1 MSFATSGD
9 LWHGPVTIDF
19 YNTDP
24 NPDVSLYTI
33 TGLLASIPSLNFE
46 KKTAAIT
53 LADGS
58 EVTNATGWSGTLE
71 IAFEAFD
78 QTTITTLEGMAPGQT
93 TDVEEI
99 RFTFTDLG
107 SGTNTY
113 ATLKQ
118 ISGLDLSVE
127 TGDAWKLKISVA
139 VTGAASDNL
148 SDLIVFTQ
156 PA

>member
-1 MSFATSGD
+1 MSFATGGD
-9 LWHGPVTIDF
+9 LWHGPVTVDF

-24 NPDVSLYTI
+24 TPDVSLFTI
-33 TGLLASIPSLNFE
+33 TGLLASVPSLSFE
-46 KKTAAIT
+46 KKTSTIT

-58 EVTNATGWSGTLE
+58 EVTNSQGWSGTLE
-71 IAFEAFD
+71 LAWESFD

-118 ISGLDLSVE
+118 ISGLDLSIE
-127 TGDAWKLKISVA
+127 TGDAWKLKATIT
-139 VTGAASDNL
+139 VTGSASDDL
-148 SDLIVFTQ
+148 SSLIVFTQ
-156 PA
+156 PS